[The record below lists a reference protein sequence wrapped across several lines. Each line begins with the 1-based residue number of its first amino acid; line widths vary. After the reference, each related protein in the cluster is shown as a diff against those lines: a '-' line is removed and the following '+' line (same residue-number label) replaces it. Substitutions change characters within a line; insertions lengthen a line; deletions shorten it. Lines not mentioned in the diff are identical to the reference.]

1 MRVFRHF
8 SHFILVVGC
17 MFASAASSAPSI
29 RVQAGDWGA
38 AGVDDIGAVLGSV
51 AEVLLPD
58 FPKYASVHIEVRP
71 SRAGPRVLE
80 EKTAE
85 GAYQVELDVRDARWD
100 QFAYQFSH
108 ELCHIVSNY
117 DHRAL
122 GSAAV
127 RPHQWL
133 EETLCEVVSIVTL
146 ERLASRWQGASPY
159 PGWASYAPA
168 FTRYAQRLLGAEHR
182 NLPAHTSLIA
192 WYRENRH
199 SLESNPYLRTQNEL
213 AASALLDLFQTPG
226 GLRAIGYLNLE
237 SPAREDLASYL
248 AAWRECCPE
257 SHQPQVERLIS
268 LLGA

>member
-1 MRVFRHF
+1 MA
-8 SHFILVVGC
+8 
-17 MFASAASSAPSI
+17 ASAACSAPSI

-38 AGVDDIGAVLGSV
+38 ARVEDIGAVLGTV

-58 FPKYASVHIEVRP
+58 FPKHSSVRIEVRS
-71 SRAGPRVLE
+71 SRTGPRVLE

-117 DHRAL
+117 DRREIASVA
-122 GSAAV
+122 GG

-133 EETLCEVVSIVTL
+133 EETLCEAVSIVTL
-146 ERLASRWQGASPY
+146 KRLASHWQEAPPY

-168 FTRYAQRLLGAEHR
+168 FTRYAQRLLDAESR
-182 NLPAHTSLIA
+182 KLPAGTTLVA
-192 WYRENRH
+192 WYHENEQA
-199 SLESNPYLRTQNEL
+199 LESNPYLRTRNEM
-213 AASALLDLFQTPG
+213 AASALLDLFEAPG

-248 AAWRECCPE
+248 AAWQDCCPE
-257 SHQPQVERLIS
+257 AHRPLIERLI
-268 LLGA
+268 LLIGA